1 MQATSHKPAYR
12 VPDMTAVGRAAM
24 SFVLLLFLISCV
36 FDPADRLFGLKVW
49 LFLLA
54 WLITLLTVLPS
65 RSQGRVPLAL
75 WTYTA
80 LFVMVPSLSI
90 LKYMITDG
98 SEPFEGFNLMKGYV
112 LISLAPMLVMNR
124 VDLLP
129 RLCAVLTM
137 LALAVIG
144 VFIVLQIEPDFYGAL
159 YLFGETTGVVLVD
172 TRDYG
177 SDVTLLQ
184 VYFVTSPM
192 LAISIAYFFDMARRA
207 TTIRARWACW
217 GLTALNVLGMLLAG
231 TRNNIV
237 ISLALPVLLWFVH
250 SRRKAL
256 AAVLAA
262 TVAALLG
269 LIFIN
274 QLQAFFDPTE
284 YSNGIK
290 LAMLRDYANI
300 LSNPWTLLF
309 GQGLGA
315 YQFWEAKG
323 IYFYITELTYFEL
336 LRNFGLFGATLMLG
350 LLVYPALRLYVA
362 NRSSR
367 ERSLAVAFGAYLV
380 MCLSNPNLFSSMGIL
395 ILCLILALIHLP
407 SARHR
412 RAVPRSAP

>member
-1 MQATSHKPAYR
+1 
-12 VPDMTAVGRAAM
+12 
-24 SFVLLLFLISCV
+24 
-36 FDPADRLFGLKVW
+36 
-49 LFLLA
+49 
-54 WLITLLTVLPS
+54 
-65 RSQGRVPLAL
+65 
-75 WTYTA
+75 
-80 LFVMVPSLSI
+80 MVPSISI

-192 LAISIAYFFDMARRA
+192 LAISIAYFFDMARQA
-207 TTIRARWACW
+207 TTFRERWACW

-262 TVAALLG
+262 TIAALLG

-274 QLQAFFDPTE
+274 ELQAFFDPT
-284 YSNGIK
+284 SIPTASSWPCCVTTRTSCPTPGRCSSGKASAPISSG
-290 LAMLRDYANI
+290 RQRH
-300 LSNPWTLLF
+300 LL
-309 GQGLGA
+309 LHHRA
-315 YQFWEAKG
+315 D
-323 IYFYITELTYFEL
+323 L
-336 LRNFGLFGATLMLG
+336 LRA
-350 LLVYPALRLYVA
+350 PAQLRSVRSHFDAGTAGVPRPSPFYVA